1 MAYSNVLRLKQRVV
15 QEKIRY
21 NMKALS
27 AATATEEQDFL
38 LQGIMQL
45 KQIEKQIAGILGNVI
60 RTR

>member
-1 MAYSNVLRLKQRVV
+1 
-15 QEKIRY
+15 
-21 NMKALS
+21 MKALS